1 MSDIINT
8 IIHNIKLV
16 EITGLDEPQ
25 EYTNK
30 FIVMP
35 ETHPKNR
42 VPDTERAF
50 ARVAKILAQLNTQKL
65 EVQLSALALK

>member
-1 MSDIINT
+1 
-8 IIHNIKLV
+8 
-16 EITGLDEPQ
+16 
-25 EYTNK
+25 
-30 FIVMP
+30 MP
-35 ETHPKNR
+35 DTHPKNR